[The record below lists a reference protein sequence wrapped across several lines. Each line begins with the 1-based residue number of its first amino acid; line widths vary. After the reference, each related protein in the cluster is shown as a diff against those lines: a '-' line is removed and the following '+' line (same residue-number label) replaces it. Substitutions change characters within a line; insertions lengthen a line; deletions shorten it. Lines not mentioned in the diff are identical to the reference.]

1 MQFSAFAQRYQRHS
15 GTVQLMDDLGHAR
28 SASGPVYML
37 GGGNPA
43 HIPRVDEIVQDTLA
57 QLVKDS
63 SVFTR
68 MIGEYDNPQGNP
80 RFAEALADTL
90 RRTFGWQLTADHIAI
105 TNGSQSS
112 FGLLFNSFAG
122 PYADGQFKQILL
134 PITPEYVGY
143 TDVGLPSENIFDGRR
158 PTIECMGNKRFKY
171 HVDFDAL
178 TIDSH
183 HGAICVSRP
192 TNPTGNVISDT
203 ELTTLQRLSRDAN
216 IPLII
221 DGAYGLPFP
230 GMIFCDATP
239 IWDDNIILC
248 LSLSK
253 LGLPGLRTGIVVA
266 DPSVCR
272 LIRNANAINSLAPGG
287 VGPAL
292 ATALLENH
300 QLMQLCNQ
308 EIRPFYQSKA
318 EHALNLIDATMA
330 DLPVRVHRAEGA
342 LFLWLWFEN
351 LPITANELYQ
361 RLVEKGV
368 YIIPGQHFY
377 PGLDDDWRHRH
388 ECIRLNYAAADA
400 DVEKGI
406 RIIAEL
412 ARSLYTS
419 I

>member
-63 SVFTR
+63 AVFTR

-80 RFAEALADTL
+80 RFAELLADTL

-122 PYADGQFKQILL
+122 PYADSQFKQILL

-143 TDVGLPSENIFDGRR
+143 TDVGLTSENIFDGRR
-158 PTIECMGNKRFKY
+158 PTIECMPNKRFKY
-171 HVDFDAL
+171 HVDFSAL
-178 TIDSH
+178 TIDTH

-239 IWDDNIILC
+239 IWDDHIILC

-287 VGPAL
+287 VGPTL
-292 ATALLENH
+292 AAALLENN

-318 EHALNLIDATMA
+318 EHALHLIDSTMA

-351 LPITANELYQ
+351 LPITANEFYQ
-361 RLVEKGV
+361 RLVERGV
-368 YIIPGQHFY
+368 YVIPGHHFY
-377 PGLDDDWRHRH
+377 PGLEDDWHHRH
-388 ECIRLNYAAADA
+388 ECIRLNYAAADS
-400 DVEKGI
+400 DVEQGI
-406 RIIAEL
+406 NIIAEL
-412 ARSLYTS
+412 AHSLYTTG
-419 I
+419 